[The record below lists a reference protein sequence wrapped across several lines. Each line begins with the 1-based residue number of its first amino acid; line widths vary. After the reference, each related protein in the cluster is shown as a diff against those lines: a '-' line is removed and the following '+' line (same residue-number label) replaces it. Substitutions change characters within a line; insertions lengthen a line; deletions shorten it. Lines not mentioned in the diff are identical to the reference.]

1 MRCRN
6 FFSAA
11 IRQGSGAWPPFLD
24 NNSWICLFFTLALSL
39 HRLVFPFHPASN
51 PPFPFCLSSP
61 TLLFCLFLCPY
72 LPQRFVQRTVVAM
85 AFVCPAP
92 AAVTMAGWAL
102 DVTRGR
108 VTLAAMNMAL
118 ARMANVNAVRVGTEN
133 TALLVG
139 WEEVLFWV
147 GDSVCV
153 YVCVFEEGLGDQ
165 QKQRLL
171 VCLCVN
177 EVMGVRGRVQLEKRG
192 KSMLN

>member
-11 IRQGSGAWPPFLD
+11 IRQGSGAWLPFLD
-24 NNSWICLFFTLALSL
+24 NNSWICLFFTLALSR
-39 HRLVFPFHPASN
+39 HRLVFPFQPPT
-51 PPFPFCLSSP
+51 PPFLSVCLPPLSF
-61 TLLFCLFLCPY
+61 FCLFLCPY

-102 DVTRGR
+102 GVTRGR

-118 ARMANVNAVRVGTEN
+118 AGMANVNAVLVGTEN

-139 WEEVLFWV
+139 REEVLFGW
-147 GDSVCV
+147 GT
-153 YVCVFEEGLGDQ
+153 
-165 QKQRLL
+165 
-171 VCLCVN
+171 LCVW
-177 EVMGVRGRVQLEKRG
+177 RGLEGPTKAKAACLPVCEWSDGCEG
-192 KSMLN
+192 KGPVGKEREKHA